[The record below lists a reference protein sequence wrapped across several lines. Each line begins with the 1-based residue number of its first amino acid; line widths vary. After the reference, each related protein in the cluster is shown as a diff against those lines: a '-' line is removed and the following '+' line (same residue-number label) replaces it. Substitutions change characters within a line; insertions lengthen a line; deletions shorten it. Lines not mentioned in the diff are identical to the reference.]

1 MFLLVRINLYMSVCI
16 NTLFSIK
23 GSNTLMEKLFSNYKI
38 TTTFFN
44 VLKADDKALE
54 SAITGNTKVKLIH
67 VALLLAFCF
76 KFQLIWVDT
85 PCNPTIE
92 LFDIQ
97 KLSAVAHKK
106 VKCIIIRTYHC

>member
-1 MFLLVRINLYMSVCI
+1 MSVCI

-23 GSNTLMEKLFSNYKI
+23 GSNILMEKLFSDYKI

-54 SAITGNTKVKLIH
+54 SAITENTKVKLIH